1 MEPFGIE
8 AATSL
13 ALLAVA
19 NGIIRKRDRFDF
31 ARWLADTYRDEDYD
45 YVMALNLSTLHGRFL
60 EAKSAV

>member
-31 ARWLADTYRDEDYD
+31 ARWLAVSGPVQAAR
-45 YVMALNLSTLHGRFL
+45 A
-60 EAKSAV
+60 